1 MEKIEENLK
10 GNLIRDTWNPEYLFP
25 EEACIF
31 EKLKANTRERGTRA
45 ASISRSLLVV

>member
-31 EKLKANTRERGTRA
+31 EKLKANTRERA

>member
-31 EKLKANTRERGTRA
+31 EKLKANTRERAG
-45 ASISRSLLVV
+45 SISRSLLVV